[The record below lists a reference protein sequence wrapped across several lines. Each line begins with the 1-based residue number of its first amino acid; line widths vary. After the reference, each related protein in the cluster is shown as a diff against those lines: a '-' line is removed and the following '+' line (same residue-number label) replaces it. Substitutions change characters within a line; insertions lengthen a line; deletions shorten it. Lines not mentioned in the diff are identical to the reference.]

1 MNETAVDWLFQ
12 KLWDN
17 PKDKLTWYKFLI
29 DAKEM
34 ERKQIKE
41 AYKDGSRDLE
51 IQYSDVGEINSEK
64 YYQETYGKDARH
76 NNVQGD

>member
-1 MNETAVDWLFQ
+1 MKETAVDFLFQ

-29 DAKEM
+29 DAKEI
-34 ERKQIKE
+34 ERQQIKE
-41 AYKDGSRDLE
+41 DYKCGACDLE

-64 YYQETYGKDARH
+64 YYRENYG
-76 NNVQGD
+76 Q

>member
-1 MNETAVDWLFQ
+1 MKETAVDFLFQ

-34 ERKQIKE
+34 ERQQIVE
-41 AYKDGSRDLE
+41 AHGRQLKKTQTAGNYEYWLTG
-51 IQYSDVGEINSEK
+51 EK
-64 YYQETYGKDARH
+64 YYRENYG
-76 NNVQGD
+76 Q

>member
-1 MNETAVDWLFQ
+1 MKETAVDFLFQ

-34 ERKQIKE
+34 ERQQIVEAHGKQLKKTQTAGNYE
-41 AYKDGSRDLE
+41 YWLTGE
-51 IQYSDVGEINSEK
+51 QYYREN
-64 YYQETYGKDARH
+64 YG
-76 NNVQGD
+76 